1 MKRVQLYG
9 SHTNIFIYPL
19 PALLFVNYANRF
31 EVQLS
36 WLVFNLSLSILKKG
50 WY

>member
-9 SHTNIFIYPL
+9 SCDKYSIYLL
-19 PALLFVNYANRF
+19 PTVVVVNFANQWQI
-31 EVQLS
+31 QLC
-36 WLVFNLSLSILKKG
+36 WLVLYLDITILKKG